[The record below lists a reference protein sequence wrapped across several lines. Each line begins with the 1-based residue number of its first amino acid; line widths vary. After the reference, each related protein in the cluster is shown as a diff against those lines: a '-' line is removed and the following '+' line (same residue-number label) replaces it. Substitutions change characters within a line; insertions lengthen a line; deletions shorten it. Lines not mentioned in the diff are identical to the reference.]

1 MTKGETVLFE
11 RLLKEGGRVLHISE
25 KFIKAFIGE
34 PEDDRIDLWYMKLWS
49 FINGM
54 SCI

>member
-1 MTKGETVLFE
+1 MAKDKTVLFE
-11 RLLKEGGRVLHISE
+11 WLQKEVSRVLHISE
-25 KFIKAFIGE
+25 MFIKALIGE
-34 PEDDRIDLWYMKLWS
+34 PKDNRIDLWYVKLWS